1 MSDDII
7 KGESLYNADDVFPES
22 ISNTPWRGVFEGLRG
37 GLNDLFS
44 RADDSFFARSFALFY
59 RVFDIV
65 FRDTPII
72 DSHDVLDGLAKAY
85 CIPAWNVEGD
95 PVKGLYVLMAW
106 LNFFPTKDKFYN
118 LLVESGLNVD
128 DIVIQRQEY
137 SAGNTRLYYWVYVG
151 RLRDS
156 FFFKDSWL
164 CVQVAFRSFLPF
176 DISLQVNEVTPTAE
190 EATKLYFASDKS
202 NIDIPENLN
211 WPGDALY
218 DEDGAEYHPENS
230 LEKVEVISVFEKD
243 ENSHPLRIAQQ
254 FENEIKIRYDA
265 DDNTINYAHLYNTTF
280 QAAFVYLLEYENPPA
295 EFSYFLLSETGEPI
309 DVDKDGTYILYDENG
324 TPVSTEDYPAEALE
338 QGGVRSY
345 GKNIRCYGVFFDTE
359 QHILTI
365 EFHEAEDL
373 KHVDRV
379 YYRVAPPPPSYEEI
393 TVYADVSTTKY
404 CQNNITNNTSADVN
418 TSSIIALYTDEA
430 RTKRFKFDYSN
441 DYEIGYYSSITGD
454 WVSEAVQTINDMPA
468 TTANPGAGETVTKAF
483 LLLDTGVLWLVC
495 NNSNTSY
502 AYTNQHAGFYGSVKL
517 RIRKKD
523 QQYYAGY
530 FNSSQTYNNTRASYR
545 SSFYL
550 YAVPGLG
557 SEQIALRSDFGTY
570 VSLFF
575 VGYYNAAGVLV
586 SSGYTNFAKYTSTE
600 LRVIYFGQDDGT
612 LKVRTALYELT
623 RPTYTGW
630 LSTGHTN
637 VSTNSGQNYVFYD
650 ENGEY
655 AMGDS
660 QYLYIPIGIFDDFGG
675 GRSVGTTQAII
686 NACSM
691 GVSGTNYLYFT
702 QSTGTAKNIARIWY
716 IKVPKS

>member
-1 MSDDII
+1 MSDDLI
-7 KGESLYNADDVFPES
+7 KGESLYNADDVFPDS

-44 RADDSFFARSFALFY
+44 RADDGFFARSFALFY

-72 DSHDVLDGLAKAY
+72 ENHNVLDGLAKAY

-106 LNFFPTKDKFYN
+106 LKYFPTKDKFYN
-118 LLVESGLNVD
+118 LLVESGLNVEN
-128 DIVIQRQEY
+128 ITIQRQEY
-137 SAGNTRLYYWVYVG
+137 SAGNTRLYYWVYVD

-164 CVQVAFRSFLPF
+164 GVQVAFRSFLPF
-176 DISLQVNEVTPTAE
+176 DISLQINEVTPTAE

-202 NIDIPENLN
+202 NIDIPANLN

-218 DEDGAEYHPENS
+218 DENGAEYHPENS

-254 FENEIKIRYDA
+254 FENEIKIRYDE
-265 DDNTINYAHLYNTTF
+265 DDNTINYAHLYNSTF
-280 QAAFVYLLEYENPPA
+280 QAAIVYLMEYENPPS
-295 EFSYFLLSETGEPI
+295 EFSYFFLSETGDPI
-309 DVDKDGTYILYDENG
+309 DVDKSGTYVLYDENG
-324 TPVSTEDYPAEALE
+324 TPVSTDDYPADALE

-345 GKNIRCYGVFFDTE
+345 GKNIRCYGVFFDTP

-404 CQNNITNNTSADVN
+404 CQNNITNNTTATVN
-418 TSSIIALYTDEA
+418 SSNTVVLYTDEE
-430 RTKRFKFDYSN
+430 RTKPFKFDYSN
-441 DYEIGYYSSITGD
+441 EYEIGYYSSVTGG
-454 WVSEAVQTINDMPA
+454 WVSVSVQSINDMPA
-468 TTANPGAGETVTKAF
+468 TTANPGAGETVTRAY
-483 LLLDTGVLWLVC
+483 LLLDTGELWFVC

-502 AYTNQHAGFYGSVKL
+502 GYTNQNAGFYGSRKL

-530 FNSSQTYNNTRASYR
+530 FFINNALGNESFSFGSSKN
-545 SSFYL
+545 L
-550 YAVPGLG
+550 YGAPATGHNA
-557 SEQIALRSDFGTY
+557 IALRSDFGTY
-570 VSLFF
+570 LQKEI
-575 VGYYNAAGVLV
+575 VGFYNSAGVLV
-586 SSGYTNFAKYTSTE
+586 SSGYTNFGWYGSTE
-600 LRVIYFGQDDGT
+600 LKVRYGNRNDGT
-612 LKVRTALYELT
+612 LNIRMMLYTLSQ
-623 RPTYTGW
+623 PTYTGW
-630 LSTGHTN
+630 LSTSHLN
-637 VSTNSGQNYVFYD
+637 LSTNSGQNYVFYD
-650 ENGEY
+650 EDGEHV
-655 AMGDS
+655 MGDS
-660 QYLYIPIGIFDDFGG
+660 QYLYIPIGIFSANGG
-675 GRSVGTTQAII
+675 SVGTTQTII

-691 GVSGTNYLYFT
+691 GVSNTDYLYFT
-702 QSTGTAKNIARIWY
+702 QNTGSSKYIARIWY
-716 IKVPKS
+716 IKVQNS